1 MKNIIDAVKGKTIYM
16 IISKNLVIRVSKEAL
31 IDLMKDMKI
40 IGADYDNLVVHME
53 TERSI
58 MIKLNK

>member
-1 MKNIIDAVKGKTIYM
+1 MKNILDAVKGKTIYM

-40 IGADYDNLVVHME
+40 IGEDYDNLVVHME
-53 TERSI
+53 TEGSI
-58 MIKLNK
+58 IIKLNK